1 MYASERGQLDWD
13 ISGTWTDSSD
23 NHHSLEA
30 QGSMPIVPQSLVSTG
45 TPGMLCMMIFDL
57 DPNVSNAT
65 YKIQLVAG
73 VNGTDTITEPEGA
86 VREEPWF
93 GGFGTL
99 LSDTNP
105 LPSNWVIPAGDH
117 SGENFQLNWT
127 EISPDTTP
135 RLPTDPDAYPG

>member
-1 MYASERGQLDWD
+1 M
-13 ISGTWTDSSD
+13 I
-23 NHHSLEA
+23 
-30 QGSMPIVPQSLVSTG
+30 
-45 TPGMLCMMIFDL
+45 IFDL

-65 YKIQLVAG
+65 YKMQLVG
-73 VNGTDTITEPEGA
+73 IVNGTDTITEPEGA

-93 GGFGTL
+93 DGFSTP

-105 LPSNWVIPAGDH
+105 LPSNWVIPAGNH
-117 SGENFQLNWT
+117 SEGNFVLNWT